1 MTVKE
6 ALEMT
11 NENALVD
18 ICTATFRVLGYP
30 KTLLNPE
37 DDGGLS
43 EATLNRSIIGVR
55 KESDHKVSIDC

>member
-1 MTVKE
+1 MTVRE
-6 ALEMT
+6 VLEMT
-11 NENALVD
+11 NENTLVD

-43 EATLNRSIIGVR
+43 EATLNRNITSIR
-55 KESDHKVSIDC
+55 KESDHKIYIDC